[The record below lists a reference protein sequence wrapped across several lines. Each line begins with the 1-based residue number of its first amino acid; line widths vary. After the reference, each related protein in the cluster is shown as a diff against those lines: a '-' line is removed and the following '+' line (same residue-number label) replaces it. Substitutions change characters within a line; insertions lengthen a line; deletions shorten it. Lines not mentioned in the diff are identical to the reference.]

1 MSLRYSLLGLLERQ
15 PSTGYDLA
23 RMFDLSLRT
32 VWPARHSQ
40 IYPEL
45 ARLED
50 AGLVTVV
57 ERGARGSKTYAITD
71 EGRADLRRWLV
82 EAEPDRSQRNESG
95 LRLFLGQLLS
105 GADRRTVFERDLAYL
120 EVEQRSLRELYDRL
134 DPGEPFAAQVELG
147 LRTNEVTLAWLREQ
161 LER

>member
-32 VWPARHSQ
+32 VWHARHSQ

-45 ARLED
+45 AKLEQ
-50 AGLVTVV
+50 AGLVEVV

-105 GADRRTVFERDLAYL
+105 DDDRRAVFERDLAYL
-120 EVEQRSLRELYDRL
+120 
-134 DPGEPFAAQVELG
+134 
-147 LRTNEVTLAWLREQ
+147 
-161 LER
+161 